1 MILTEKQQKYRR
13 VKSSGKI
20 NKNEYLTGE
29 EILPPHQ
36 SKMIHQGKFAYS
48 PLGKPFP
55 KQIKLVEN
63 QCEKQIKAI
72 EVHRKKLV
80 KSSCKKDF

>member
-1 MILTEKQQKYRR
+1 
-13 VKSSGKI
+13 
-20 NKNEYLTGE
+20 
-29 EILPPHQ
+29 
-36 SKMIHQGKFAYS
+36 MIHQGKFAYS

-63 QCEKQIKAI
+63 QCEKQVKAI

>member
-1 MILTEKQQKYRR
+1 MILTEKQKKYRR

-36 SKMIHQGKFAYS
+36 SKMIHQGK
-48 PLGKPFP
+48 
-55 KQIKLVEN
+55 LVEN